1 MKFID
6 ALKYDPFM
14 SKIIKDQQ
22 IEKIP
27 SLEQPFDRVFE
38 FSKPYEF
45 ADILFISGKIS
56 FYQTDNFP
64 LFIISLTTT
73 DTRLLSEFFEFFGR
87 QMPHID
93 IIPISDNGF
102 PSKIRLNNFII
113 FDKKINITI
122 RNSGG
127 YIVLNIYGENN
138 I

>member
-45 ADILFISGKIS
+45 VDILFISGKIS

-64 LFIISLTTT
+64 LFIISLTTIMNIPAILAS
-73 DTRLLSEFFEFFGR
+73 R
-87 QMPHID
+87 
-93 IIPISDNGF
+93 IISYSDRYVSDLCA
-102 PSKIRLNNFII
+102 PK
-113 FDKKINITI
+113 
-122 RNSGG
+122 
-127 YIVLNIYGENN
+127 
-138 I
+138 